1 MLILLGASGFHTED
15 AILVVVIALLLAASG
30 VLAMAETSLVRMNR
44 IKAKSLVDEK
54 KRGARQL
61 ARLVEN
67 PANFLNPILLL
78 VLICQLVSATLVGI
92 VAEHL
97 FGGLGVLFGIVF
109 EIVVIFVFFEAVPK
123 NWAVQHA
130 DRAALLS
137 APFVSTLIRFPPIRW
152 LSTVLIGLANLI
164 IGASDDGEGMP
175 RSYITDSELKAMADV
190 AHEENVIEH
199 DERTFIHSIIDFGD
213 TVTRE
218 VMTPRPDMVT
228 VESDVTVRDALEAAL
243 GAGYSRIPVEADGID
258 DIIGIAY
265 TKDLVRAE
273 RVGKAEQPVR
283 DSMRAAKFIP
293 ESKEVSDLLR
303 EMQEEK
309 FHLAI
314 VVDEYGGTAGLV
326 TLEDLLEELVGDIVD
341 EFDVEEPTV
350 ERLEDGSLLVS
361 AAYSVDDAD
370 ELLDAELPQGPWDTV
385 GGLMLDLAGRV
396 PDPGDSV
403 EVDGFRLTALDVRGR
418 RIERVRIE
426 ATGAATEADEDDR
439 TPPLTT
445 CHTTRAEDVRSG
457 FVAVVGRPNVG
468 KSTLVNAMVG
478 TKVAITSSRPNT
490 TRHRILGVLHDPA
503 ADAQVVFVDTPGI
516 HRPRSTLGS
525 RLNET
530 ATDALNDVDVI
541 MVIVDGTA
549 AIGPGDRTVLE
560 RSVRQVQRVTAA
572 AARSRNADG
581 IDPDDPD
588 DPTTTRGR
596 RPTRLDRRG
605 EQGRQGQQR
614 PGDGA
619 PHSGQGGRR
628 CAHRSRRA
636 GRRRVLPRLG
646 PHGEGR

>member
-1 MLILLGASGFHTED
+1 VLTLLGTSGFHAED
-15 AILVVVIALLLAASG
+15 GILIIVIALLLAASG

-61 ARLVEN
+61 AQLVEN

-97 FGGLGVLFGIVF
+97 FGGLGVVFGIVF

-123 NWAVQHA
+123 NWAVQNP

-137 APFVSTLIRFPPIRW
+137 APFVTTLTRFPPIRW
-152 LSTVLIGLANLI
+152 LSAVLIGLANLI
-164 IGASDDGEGMP
+164 IGAGDDEDEEGQP

-190 AHEENVIEH
+190 AHEEKVIEN

-213 TVTRE
+213 TVARE

-228 VESDVTVRDALEAAL
+228 VEADVTVRDALESAL

-341 EFDVEEPTV
+341 EFDEEEPTV

-361 AAYSVDDAD
+361 ASYSVDDAD
-370 ELLDAELPQGPWDTV
+370 ELLDAELPQGTWDTV

-426 ATGAATEADEDDR
+426 ATGASDAGDPNATADN
-439 TPPLTT
+439 L
-445 CHTTRAEDVRSG
+445 
-457 FVAVVGRPNVG
+457 
-468 KSTLVNAMVG
+468 
-478 TKVAITSSRPNT
+478 
-490 TRHRILGVLHDPA
+490 
-503 ADAQVVFVDTPGI
+503 
-516 HRPRSTLGS
+516 
-525 RLNET
+525 
-530 ATDALNDVDVI
+530 
-541 MVIVDGTA
+541 
-549 AIGPGDRTVLE
+549 
-560 RSVRQVQRVTAA
+560 
-572 AARSRNADG
+572 SRN
-581 IDPDDPD
+581 
-588 DPTTTRGR
+588 
-596 RPTRLDRRG
+596 
-605 EQGRQGQQR
+605 E
-614 PGDGA
+614 
-619 PHSGQGGRR
+619 S
-628 CAHRSRRA
+628 
-636 GRRRVLPRLG
+636 
-646 PHGEGR
+646 